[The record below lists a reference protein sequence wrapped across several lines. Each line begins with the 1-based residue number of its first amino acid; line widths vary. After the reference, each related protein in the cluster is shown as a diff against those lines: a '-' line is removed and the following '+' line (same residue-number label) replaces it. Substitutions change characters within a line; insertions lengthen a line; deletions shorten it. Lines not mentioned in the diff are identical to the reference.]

1 LGEQFET
8 TIERIKRSSA
18 QIASQMQCPFH
29 QKPPRVEVEG
39 ERLDDLN
46 VEVFTCCDKFLKRVR
61 TALKDVV

>member
-1 LGEQFET
+1 
-8 TIERIKRSSA
+8 
-18 QIASQMQCPFH
+18 MQCPFH